1 MSEVIAVVCHFVLIE
16 VKWYFLKQNLI
27 SLENWDECILYFS
40 TSPSIAD
47 SFLLFKDVPKY
58 FGLHC

>member
-27 SLENWDECILYFS
+27 SLEN
-40 TSPSIAD
+40 
-47 SFLLFKDVPKY
+47 
-58 FGLHC
+58 